1 MLAVIPFHPGDVHLA
16 QDLLR
21 WIEDLGGC
29 PNHEALLIA
38 DRTTQWSKCLE
49 VLQSAQ
55 RSFNKVHFQAT
66 ESEYNFGWPQAANAM
81 FKLAAKWVEE
91 KHHSHWLW
99 LEPDSA
105 PLKQGWLDTLDAAY
119 KASGKRFLGNIY
131 RSHNPNIP
139 YPVLS
144 GVAVYPPNCAHD
156 AAEATS
162 GIAAFDVRLSQKL
175 DGDMASTNLIQWM
188 WGEKREI
195 APRFA
200 EVNTP
205 GTEIFCLKQLHPEAV
220 IWHRCKDG
228 SLIRLLREQ
237 LFPKTDNFVVAYP
250 FFPLDAQLALKNIR
264 WMCELRQP
272 RTHEIRLFY
281 ENHTDRHIV
290 NEIAE
295 ACSPI
300 FSAVKHTP
308 YKPVH
313 GPNEAWKLVALEMQ
327 RVKRNWLWMEPD
339 AVPLRQDWLMKLQTA
354 YSNAKKPFF
363 GPIVPDMHHMNVT
376 AIYPWDT
383 PARCPATFASGEV
396 YGFDVLM
403 SGEVL
408 NQIHDASNLFHH
420 TWVEKHGRLQP
431 HGDGEY
437 PTFPTAESA
446 KRVQKGAVLF
456 HRNKDGTLIDRL
468 REAQKA

>member
-1 MLAVIPFHPGDVHLA
+1 MICCIPFHPGDVHLA
-16 QDLLR
+16 QELMR

-29 PNHEALLIA
+29 HNHEALLIA
-38 DRTTQWSKCLE
+38 DRTTQWSKCIALME
-49 VLQSAQ
+49 SAQ
-55 RSFNKVHFQAT
+55 KSFSKVHFIAT
-66 ESEYNFGWPQAANAM
+66 ETEFNFGWPQAANAM

-91 KHHSHWLW
+91 NHHQPWLW
-99 LEPDSA
+99 LEPDAA
-105 PLKQGWLDTLDAAY
+105 PLKSGWLDELEKVY
-119 KASGKRFLGNIY
+119 KASSKRFLGNIY
-131 RSHNPNIP
+131 RSNNPNIQ

-144 GVAVYPPNCAHD
+144 GVAVYPYNCSNEVN
-156 AAEATS
+156 EATN
-162 GIAAFDVRLSQKL
+162 GVAAFDVRLSQKVN
-175 DGDMASTNLIQWM
+175 GDMANTNLIQWM
-188 WGEKREI
+188 WGEKREV

-200 EVNTP
+200 ETNTP
-205 GTEIFCLKQLHPEAV
+205 GTEVFCLRQIHPEAV

-237 LFPKTDNFVVAYP
+237 LFPKNDNFVVAFP
-250 FFPLDAQLALKNIR
+250 FFSLDAPLALKNIR
-264 WMCELRQP
+264 WMRELRQP
-272 RTHEIRLFY
+272 RTHEMRIFY
-281 ENHTDRHIV
+281 ESTTDMRIV
-290 NEIAE
+290 NEIATE
-295 ACSPI
+295 ACQV
-300 FSAVKHTP
+300 FSACKHTP
-308 YKPVH
+308 YRPLN
-313 GPNEAWKLVALEMQ
+313 GPNAVWKFVALEMQ

-339 AVPLRQDWLMKLQTA
+339 AVPLKQDWLMRLQTA

-363 GPIVPDMHHMNVT
+363 GPIVPDMHHMNGT

-383 PARCPATFASGEV
+383 PARCPQTFASGEI

-420 TWVEKHGRLQP
+420 TWVEKYGQLRP

-468 REAQKA
+468 REGGKT